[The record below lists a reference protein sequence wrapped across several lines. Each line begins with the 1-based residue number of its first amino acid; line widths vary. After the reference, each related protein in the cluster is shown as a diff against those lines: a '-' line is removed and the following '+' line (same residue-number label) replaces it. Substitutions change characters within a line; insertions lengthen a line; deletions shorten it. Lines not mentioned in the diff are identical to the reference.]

1 MFTGLI
7 EQVGTVVSPAP
18 RLRVACRFDD
28 VKEGDSISVSGCCL
42 TALDITS
49 EGFSADLAPETVKRT
64 KLGDLTAGAFVNLE
78 RCLRASD
85 RLGGHIVQG
94 HVDGTGTILAFDELG
109 GGNWWLKI
117 QLPEGLER
125 YVVAKGS
132 IAIDGISLT
141 VAALSGSVVE
151 ITIIPHTIAN
161 TALRGAKRG
170 DRVNIEVDVLAK
182 YLEKLTHGYSR

>member
-42 TALDITS
+42 TALAVTA

-64 KLGDLTAGAFVNLE
+64 KLGDLTAGALVNLE

-94 HVDGTGTILAFDELG
+94 HVDGTGAIAAFDELG

-117 QLPEGLER
+117 QLPAGLER
-125 YVVAKGS
+125 YVVEKGS

-141 VAALSGSVVE
+141 VAAISGSVVE
-151 ITIIPHTIAN
+151 ITIIPHTITH
-161 TALRGAKRG
+161 TALRGAKPG

-182 YLEKLTHGYSR
+182 YVEKLTHGYSR